1 MKRPDLMG
9 VPFLVTSMTST
20 TPRDVDTSRR
30 RPAFVASS
38 SYLRTPVPESTTTST
53 LSPLIAR
60 ESLSLITAT
69 LTARR
74 HSMPTFRITYRQASR
89 EPEEITAELYVDQP
103 PWITFRVANAQGD
116 DENNL
121 RIRAGDVE
129 RIEKIA
135 D

>member
-1 MKRPDLMG
+1 
-9 VPFLVTSMTST
+9 V
-20 TPRDVDTSRR
+20 
-30 RPAFVASS
+30 
-38 SYLRTPVPESTTTST
+38 
-53 LSPLIAR
+53 
-60 ESLSLITAT
+60 
-69 LTARR
+69 
-74 HSMPTFRITYRQASR
+74 PTFRITYRQPSR